1 MLITDISLG
10 VQDLYGKVNATALNR
25 HIAAAVREYSRW
37 NPRILETTL
46 TTILNTTLYSLASVS
61 NLIGVKDVRYLPE
74 GVYTTE
80 SYLLSENVFLSAQPE
95 RYHIWSQRVIDDIEQ
110 AESIGRL
117 AGQWYYRRATNEL
130 KLADNPSAG
139 DTITLFYYAS
149 HVLNGTSTGYDTIPS
164 DDLDIIIDLTL
175 ARIYRGLALTAA
187 GQPDY
192 REGQE
197 SESFKNVATNIES
210 EIARLTEG
218 VKAKYGS
225 GAFDVGP

>member
-10 VQDLYGKVNATALNR
+10 VQDLYGKVNATTLNR
-25 HIAAAVREYSRW
+25 HIAAAVREYGRW

-210 EIARLTEG
+210 EIARLKSG
-218 VKAKYGS
+218 VVQKYGS

>member
-74 GVYTTE
+74 GYNTE
-80 SYLLSENVFLSAQPE
+80 SSLLSENVFLSAQPE

-149 HVLNGTSTGYDTIPS
+149 HVINVGATGYDTIPD

>member
-10 VQDLYGKVNATALNR
+10 VQDLYGRVSQTSLNR

-46 TTILNTTLYSLASVS
+46 TTILNTTLYSLASVA
-61 NLIGVKDVRYLPE
+61 NLIGVKDVRYLP
-74 GVYTTE
+74 GGYTTE
-80 SYLLSENVFLSAQPE
+80 SYLLSENVFLSAQPD

-117 AGQWYYRRATNEL
+117 AGQWYYRRATNQL

-149 HVLNGTSTGYDTIPS
+149 HVINVGATGYDTIPS

-218 VKAKYGS
+218 VRHRYGS
-225 GAFDVGP
+225 GAFAVGP

>member
-110 AESIGRL
+110 AERIGRL

-210 EIARLTEG
+210 EIARLKSG
-218 VKAKYGS
+218 VVQKYGS

>member
-10 VQDLYGKVNATALNR
+10 VQDLYGRVAATTLNR

-61 NLIGVKDVRYLPE
+61 NLIGVKDVRYLP
-74 GVYTTE
+74 GGYNTE
-80 SYLLSENVFLSAQPE
+80 SYLLSENVFLSAQPD

-117 AGQWYYRRATNEL
+117 AGQWYYRRATNQL

-149 HVLNGTSTGYDTIPS
+149 HVINTGGTGYDTIPS
-164 DDLDIIIDLTL
+164 DDLDILIDLTL

>member
-61 NLIGVKDVRYLPE
+61 NLIGVKDVRYLP
-74 GVYTTE
+74 GGYNTE

-95 RYHIWSQRVIDDIEQ
+95 RYHVWSQRVIDDIEQ

-117 AGQWYYRRATNEL
+117 AGQWYYRRATNQL

-149 HVLNGTSTGYDTIPS
+149 HAINTGGTGYDTIPN